1 MFIHRFV
8 LALIRLNWLG
18 KKKQIQQIIKILKNL
33 QNIKTWNPLKAQEF
47 IESLNVNN
55 FNDLSEKLNNINP
68 EEINQV
74 NTCTSDLCHLF
85 ISAAKNTFGTRSVYK
100 GKPKI
105 VKGDEPWLKLD
116 CKFAR
121 QNYGKL
127 KRKKKLYP
135 EEINNAEK
143 HYKKTLD
150 SNLKKT
156 PEGNVKAYDNFT
168 KRWSE
173 RILKT
178 FKYWKVY

>member
-8 LALIRLNWLG
+8 LALIRLNRLG
-18 KKKQIQQIIKILKNL
+18 KKKQDLTNNQSFKNL
-33 QNIKTWNPLKAQEF
+33 QNIKKWNPLEAQEF
-47 IESLNVNN
+47 VEYINVNN

-68 EEINQV
+68 EEINQDFI

-105 VKGDEPWLKLD
+105 VKEDKPWFNLD

-121 QNYGKL
+121 QNYLKL

-135 EEINNAEK
+135 
-143 HYKKTLD
+143 
-150 SNLKKT
+150 
-156 PEGNVKAYDNFT
+156 
-168 KRWSE
+168 
-173 RILKT
+173 
-178 FKYWKVY
+178 